1 MIKPNLSQKN
11 CLSEKLSHSDIRET
25 NNSKILP
32 KDDAQRLYIKQYI
45 RSSIEYLFMSL
56 LDGKSQK
63 ECSCMA
69 LPNLIMN
76 NWLKLLLQN
85 VI

>member
-1 MIKPNLSQKN
+1 MIKPDLSQKN

-45 RSSIEYLFMSL
+45 RSSIEYLF
-56 LDGKSQK
+56 KSHATFGWQVSK
-63 ECSCMA
+63 GVFLYGPSEFDHE
-69 LPNLIMN
+69 
-76 NWLKLLLQN
+76 
-85 VI
+85 